1 MEKCMQ
7 TKKHKYT
14 FTTSISSWQCNY
26 SKKRLLIYRL
36 EYSSKTTDI
45 SMRGWAVRNH
55 GWPRVEDNNMPH
67 GQLRA
72 SCCSKVIHQFWSQ
85 FIVNIDI
92 AGFVFTKSSPRAKW
106 RTSPRRLVRTTIKN
120 TQKIKRGMAIE
131 IRTTVCEIFLND
143 RSACTRTQFS
153 DSERPSNVVSKSRK
167 HSFETHF
174 PEDRNCQVCLQTK
187 MTRPPCRR
195 RTGKAPPRAEKFG
208 DLITADHK
216 VLNEEGESRNNLRHA
231 VVVQDLA
238 TQWIQSY
245 FTRDGKEF
253 TKVPRA
259 VTKAKTYLDAQILE
273 VWKILWRYI
282 KESSNFN
289 TSSVPVA
296 EGAVRRVKGTSAVL
310 LQSGLDE
317 KWWAGSMECYCF
329 LRNVQELLAERKLLM
344 KEDLEN
350 H

>member
-1 MEKCMQ
+1 MNWILLRKSKSPTAVLADDGEVHANGEAQIYVHDLNLFVTVQLLQETPAVPSLGTLCED
-7 TKKHKYT
+7 HGY
-14 FTTSISSWQCNY
+14 FYERVSSQK
-26 SKKRLLIYRL
+26 SRLP
-36 EYSSKTTDI
+36 K
-45 SMRGWAVRNH
+45 
-55 GWPRVEDNNMPH
+55 VEDYNMPH

-106 RTSPRRLVRTTIKN
+106 RTSPRRLVRITIKPPLS
-120 TQKIKRGMAIE
+120 TPKKRGMAIE

-167 HSFETHF
+167 HSLKTHF

-245 FTRDGKEF
+245 FTRDGEF
-253 TKVPRA
+253 TKVPRT
-259 VTKAKTYLDAQILE
+259 VTIAKSYLDAQILE

-289 TSSVPVA
+289 TSSVPDA

-310 LQSGLDE
+310 LRSGLDE
-317 KWWAGSMECYCF
+317 KW
-329 LRNVQELLAERKLLM
+329 
-344 KEDLEN
+344 
-350 H
+350 